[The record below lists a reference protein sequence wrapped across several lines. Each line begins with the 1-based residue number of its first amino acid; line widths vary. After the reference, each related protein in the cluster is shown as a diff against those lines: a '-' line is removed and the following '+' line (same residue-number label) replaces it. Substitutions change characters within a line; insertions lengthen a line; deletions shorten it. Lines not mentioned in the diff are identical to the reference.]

1 MEMIKNV
8 FGFMVKLLMIV
19 VEILVT
25 LMLLAA
31 KLILMLTFTMFKIT
45 LGLIR
50 VAEYN

>member
-1 MEMIKNV
+1 MIKNV

-19 VEILVT
+19 VKILVAI
-25 LMLLAA
+25 MLLVA
-31 KLILMLTFTMFKIT
+31 KLILMLTFTMFKTT